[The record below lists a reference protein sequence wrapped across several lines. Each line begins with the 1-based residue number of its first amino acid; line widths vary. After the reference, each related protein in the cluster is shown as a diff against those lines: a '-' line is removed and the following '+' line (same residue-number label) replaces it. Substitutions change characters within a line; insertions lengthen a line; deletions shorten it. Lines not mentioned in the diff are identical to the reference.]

1 MLITAS
7 KTTKRA
13 CLKERAHVLVAALEV
28 NECGERTWHK
38 GGHRALACTFARAHR
53 ENRASAC
60 GRGSVA
66 SDCRWGGRGRR
77 TPKGSNALVASGGR
91 CTFTSSARCE
101 RNSARKGI
109 LFQIRSGCAGFPRAR
124 AAPSRG
130 PRLYRIGLCSM

>member
-13 CLKERAHVLVAALEV
+13 CLKERAHVLVAALEA
-28 NECGERTWHK
+28 NERGERRRHK
-38 GGHRALACTFARAHR
+38 GGHRALACTFTRAHR

-66 SDCRWGGRGRR
+66 SDCRWGARARR
-77 TPKGSNALVASGGR
+77 TTNGSNALVASGDR
-91 CTFTSSARCE
+91 STVTSSGRFE

-109 LFQIRSGCAGFPRAR
+109 PFQILSGC
-124 AAPSRG
+124 RG
-130 PRLYRIGLCSM
+130 YTHA